1 MCAGFLATAN
11 CHGKSAKEVITKFEE
26 SSKTTFKWFENNGMK
41 ANPDKS
47 PRFVSKNGSFVVNVG
62 ENKIS
67 ETITDKLLGVTF
79 GNRLTFNNHVSK
91 LCKTIS
97 NKPSG
102 LTRVAFYT
110 DQDKKILLF
119 IHIFHRDL
127 TTDLLY
133 G

>member
-1 MCAGFLATAN
+1 MVWKQW
-11 CHGKSAKEVITKFEE
+11 HESKS
-26 SSKTTFKWFENNGMK
+26 WQ
-41 ANPDKS
+41 
-47 PRFVSKNGSFVVNVG
+47 VSKVCQQNGSFVVNVG

-97 NKPSG
+97 NKPYG

-119 IHIFHRDL
+119 IHIFIAIWLL
-127 TTDLLY
+127 TSYMDEQ
-133 G
+133 